1 MKITRLQL
9 ANITDGRF
17 CTEMEDIYS
26 ILNYVT
32 DSDLFT
38 HHLPVAKSYLEEKN
52 PDWFEKEKQFLR
64 DLFNV
69 QNTKDIEFGE
79 FFKKVSENNDEIE
92 IFPIED
98 LSDFGDYMVKNSLLL
113 NR

>member
-1 MKITRLQL
+1 MKVTRLQL

-17 CTEMEDIYS
+17 CTKMEDIYS

-32 DSDLFT
+32 NNDLYT
-38 HHLPVAKSYLEEKN
+38 HHLPVAKKYLEEKN
-52 PDWFEKEKQFLR
+52 PEWFKKEKQFLK

-69 QNTKDIEFGE
+69 YNTQNIEFKE
-79 FFKKVSENNDEIE
+79 FFKKISENNDEIE

-98 LSDFGDYMVKNSLLL
+98 LSDFEDYMIKNSLLL
-113 NR
+113 N